1 MSEKRVPDFLIEQY
15 VLGELPPEKAR
26 EVERSERFAER
37 VAEVERDTERFLEA
51 HPPQAFAQRI
61 RNAYEAAERSPAT
74 SSARSRPG
82 AGRTIRFMTFAVP
95 GAAAV
100 LALAFVLFGGLGIDT
115 APVVD
120 PDSEIVRLKGAEPR
134 ISVYRSAGTENAE
147 ELADGDVARQGDLL
161 QITYTAS
168 GRAFG
173 AIVSVDGRG
182 TVTLHYPPTP
192 SSEPALST
200 GGEQQLP
207 YAYRL
212 DDAPAFERFYFVTS
226 ETLFD
231 VSELLSRIRTQADS
245 IVSSP
250 DTELRLPGDFEVEA
264 ITIRKGE

>member
-26 EVERSERFAER
+26 EVERSERFTER

-51 HPPQAFAQRI
+51 HPPHAFAQRI
-61 RNAYEAAERSPAT
+61 RNAGEAAERSPVR
-74 SSARSRPG
+74 SPARTRAG
-82 AGRTIRFMTFAVP
+82 AGRTIRLLTFAVP

-115 APVVD
+115 VPVVD
-120 PDSEIVRLKGAEPR
+120 PDSQILRIKGAEPR
-134 ISVYRSAGTENAE
+134 ISVYRSTGTEDAE
-147 ELADGDVARQGDLL
+147 ALADGDVARQGDEL

-168 GRAFG
+168 GRGFG

-182 TVTLHYPPTP
+182 TVTLHYPLTP
-192 SSEPALST
+192 SSEPALTT
-200 GGEQQLP
+200 GGEQRLP

-226 ETLFD
+226 RSSFE
-231 VSELLSRIRTQADS
+231 VSELLTRIRSQADS

-250 DTELRLPGDFEVEA
+250 DIELRLPGDFEVEA
-264 ITIRKGE
+264 ITIRKGA